1 MKKIISLLLCF
12 MLFLSFT
19 ACKKDKEKDKKS
31 IDLEFYAT
39 ELCKIPE
46 GEYALGANV
55 DDVIKELTEKNK
67 EIEENA
73 VEDKDHSHTHDEQQ
87 FYFEVQEGEKNV
99 MIDNGNFCYYYNKA
113 NKANGISYIVDY
125 DTAFGIEIGTVILE
139 VKEMLSKTQVKEEPL
154 SEENAF
160 FASYVANGTVLKAEF
175 DGTVVLFVF
184 QDNELLATAMYNEN
198 WSN

>member
-12 MLFLSFT
+12 AFLLSFVG
-19 ACKKDKEKDKKS
+19 CKKEKETKKT

-46 GEYALGANV
+46 GKYALGANV
-55 DDVIKELTEKNK
+55 DDVIKELTDKDK
-67 EIEENA
+67 EIAENT

-99 MIDNGNFCYYYNKA
+99 LIDNGTFCYYYNKA
-113 NKANGISYIVDY
+113 NKENGISYIVDY

-139 VKEMLSKTQVKEEPL
+139 VKDMLSKIKLTEENL

-160 FASYVANGTVLKAEF
+160 FASYVVNGTVLKAEF
-175 DGTVVLFVF
+175 DDTTVLFVF
-184 QDNELLATAMYNEN
+184 QDNELFATAMYNEN